1 MPYTEEFKENFIN
14 EFLDRYQK
22 DQTLSLRQFGIE
34 KLGKVSSFIYLWL
47 PKYDYKGIYKVNK
60 NKGPRKKVAST
71 FTSPVVKIS
80 NKEESLK
87 SKVKANIT
95 IKIGNDSIDLGNNY
109 TKEDLVLVLSAL
121 KEVNNVN

>member
-1 MPYTEEFKENFIN
+1 M
-14 EFLDRYQK
+14 
-22 DQTLSLRQFGIE
+22 
-34 KLGKVSSFIYLWL
+34 WL

-60 NKGPRKKVAST
+60 TKGPLKKVAPT
-71 FTSPVVKIS
+71 FTSPVVQII

-87 SKVKANIT
+87 AKVKANIV
-95 IKIGNDSIDLGNNY
+95 IKIGNASIDMGNNY